1 MYALI
6 LYLFRQTP
14 ISCLVTY
21 NKLFL
26 QETQWGYYTAQRLK
40 HVNDTYNRL
49 YPKIHE
55 LDQSKIDINPIIQE
69 IESLEQDSKN
79 MNRNVNYSLDS
90 SQTLIDE
97 AENLREDATVAL
109 NTIRKAGEE
118 VKNTIDEINELS
130 NRLTHGE
137 GKLEKNKFVLCKINE
152 FFFRPKA

>member
-1 MYALI
+1 MS
-6 LYLFRQTP
+6 TH
-14 ISCLVTY
+14 T
-21 NKLFL
+21 KLFL

-40 HVNDTYNRL
+40 HMNDTYSRL
-49 YPKIHE
+49 YPKVHE

-90 SQTLIDE
+90 SQKLIDD

-109 NTIRKAGEE
+109 NKIRKAGEE

-137 GKLEKNKFVLCKINE
+137 GKLVKNKCIFCEIMG
-152 FFFRPKA
+152 FYFRSKD